1 MNLLEDYNTPS
12 TEELAQ
18 IMLIFD
24 RKLKFLENRISEMET
39 HINLSTEVKE
49 TTKSEECMLSDKK
62 TSKIV
67 YTKQDILSLK
77 PLINVEDN
85 RSMVRNE
92 YIGTKKKSPRKKS
105 LEESKNNNTKNNV
118 SPDTRYHI
126 HDSGSFRIEIP
137 F

>member
-1 MNLLEDYNTPS
+1 MNLLEDDNKPS

-24 RKLKFLENRISEMET
+24 RKLKILENRISEIET
-39 HINLSTEVKE
+39 QINLSSEVKE
-49 TTKSEECMLSDKK
+49 TSKSEEYMVNDKK

-77 PLINVEDN
+77 PLINAED
-85 RSMVRNE
+85 RLSMVRNE
-92 YIGTKKKSPRKKS
+92 YAGSKKKSPRKKN
-105 LEESKNNNTKNNV
+105 LEEFKNNKTINNV
-118 SPDTRYHI
+118 SPDRYHI
-126 HDSGSFRIEIP
+126 HESGSFRIEIP